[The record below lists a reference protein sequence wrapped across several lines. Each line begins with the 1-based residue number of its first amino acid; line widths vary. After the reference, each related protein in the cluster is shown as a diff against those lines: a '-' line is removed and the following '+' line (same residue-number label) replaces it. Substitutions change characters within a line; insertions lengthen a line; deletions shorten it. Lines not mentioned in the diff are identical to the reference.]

1 MLLMGILLAAC
12 GLIPPPTP
20 TPVASDQSFRVTSVS
35 SRRYQEAEV
44 GEWRY
49 DSLYIDF
56 ANIDKY
62 GLTENRVLADLKRV
76 MTDSLIPASRQGT
89 REVRAEFILTDLY
102 HRENSEHFPTYIGGD
117 LNFYDA
123 QTGVRVASATFFAKP
138 KFDKS
143 SVNVVQEYN
152 TLLRLTKE
160 ALPKFLPQP

>member
-1 MLLMGILLAAC
+1 MAILLAAC
-12 GLIPPPTP
+12 GLTPPPTP

-44 GEWRY
+44 GVWRY
-49 DSLYIDF
+49 DSLHIDF
-56 ANIDKY
+56 ANIEKY
-62 GLTENRVLADLKRV
+62 GLTENRVLADLKQV

-89 REVRAEFILTDLY
+89 REVHAEFILTELY

-123 QTGVRVASATFFAKP
+123 QTGVSLASARYFTKP

-152 TLLRLTKE
+152 TLLGLTRE